1 MLLTKK
7 WLVFNMDNRTAEQRK
22 LNMQHIKQKDTGIEI
37 TLRKALWAAGY
48 RYRKNYTKL
57 PGKPDIVFTKYRI
70 CVFCDSEFWHGKDW
84 DVNRDRMAKANNAD
98 FWIKK
103 IERTIERDSEV
114 NQRLRSM
121 GWQVIRFWGN
131 EIQKDTEGCV
141 QTIKEAI
148 FDSMISEGDI

>member
-1 MLLTKK
+1 
-7 WLVFNMDNRTAEQRK
+7 MDNRTVEQRK

-57 PGKPDIVFTKYRI
+57 PGKPDIVFTKQRVCI
-70 CVFCDSEFWHGKDW
+70 FCDSEFWHGKDW

-103 IERTIERDSEV
+103 IERTIERDRE
-114 NQRLRSM
+114 NTQKLQEM
-121 GWQVIRFWGN
+121 GWVVLRFWGK
-131 EIQKDTEGCV
+131 EIQKNVDKCV
-141 QTIKEAI
+141 LEIQKAI
-148 FDSMISEGDI
+148 DLANGTN